1 MEISEIKVS
10 YSNLNSK
17 RQKIK
22 DSQTSYNV
30 FINYWSKSTIEL
42 QEEFKVL
49 LLNRN
54 NEVLGIYPLSKGGV
68 SGTVVDVK
76 LVFSVA
82 LKCNASSLIVAH
94 NHPSNSLKPSQ
105 ADKNLTEKLKLAGNY
120 LDIKLLDHIIVTK
133 NDYYSF
139 ADNGIL

>member
-1 MEISEIKVS
+1 MEISEISVS
-10 YSNLNSK
+10 YSTIISK
-17 RQKIK
+17 REKIK
-22 DSQTSYNV
+22 DSQTSYNI
-30 FINYWSKSTIEL
+30 FINYWDKSIIEL

-68 SGTVVDVK
+68 SGTFVDVK
-76 LVFSVA
+76 FVFSVA
-82 LKCNASSLIVAH
+82 LKCNASSIIVAH
-94 NHPSNSLKPSQ
+94 NHPSGNLKPSE
-105 ADKNLTEKLKLAGNY
+105 ADKNLTEKLRVAGNY

>member
-1 MEISEIKVS
+1 MEISEISVS
-10 YSNLNSK
+10 YSNMNIE
-17 RQKIK
+17 REKIK
-22 DSQTSYNV
+22 DSQTSFNV
-30 FINYWSKSTIEL
+30 FFNSWNKETIEL

-68 SGTVVDVK
+68 SGTFVDVK
-76 LVFSVA
+76 LIFSVA
-82 LKCNASSLIVAH
+82 LKCNASTIIVAH
-94 NHPSNSLKPSQ
+94 NHPSGNLKSSE
-105 ADKNLTEKLKLAGNY
+105 ADKGLTEKLRVAGNY